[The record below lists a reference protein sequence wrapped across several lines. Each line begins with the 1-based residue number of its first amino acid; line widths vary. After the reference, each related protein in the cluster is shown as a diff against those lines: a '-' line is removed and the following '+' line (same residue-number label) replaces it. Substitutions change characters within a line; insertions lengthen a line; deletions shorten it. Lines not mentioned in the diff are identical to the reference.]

1 MDDKILN
8 FANYIILNGNSV
20 ITQQESNYTV
30 QNMSYTVFQQKSTR
44 STRPIEYSKKDIS
57 LKSAPLQLSTNRF
70 VVLRRKVQNSRAE
83 KFAQVDQYK

>member
-8 FANYIILNGNSV
+8 FPNYLILNGNSV

-30 QNMSYTVFQQKSTR
+30 QYISYTVLKKKSTR

-57 LKSAPLQLSTNRF
+57 LKSAPLQLSANRF
-70 VVLRRKVQNSRAE
+70 VVLREEGTK
-83 KFAQVDQYK
+83 QYSWKICAG